1 VTAVSV
7 VAQHCFV
14 FVFIREL
21 RTAAATSEKELQ
33 CACTF
38 HFSLSLFT
46 FTFHFQCTDSIP
58 PMFLYRY
65 RAALT
70 QALFALGHPGC
81 NRYAF
86 HFSLF
91 TFHFSLC
98 TLHFAL
104 CTLHFA
110 LCTCRRECGDTHLYT
125 YKRNQGAA
133 ISDAQLARERAADA
147 AYKDLVKRKQ
157 HLKDS
162 VRSNKRAFEE
172 TGVEEI
178 DSEDSLGVGMT
189 Q

>member
-1 VTAVSV
+1 MA
-7 VAQHCFV
+7 
-14 FVFIREL
+14 
-21 RTAAATSEKELQ
+21 
-33 CACTF
+33 
-38 HFSLSLFT
+38 
-46 FTFHFQCTDSIP
+46 IP
-58 PMFLYRY
+58 
-65 RAALT
+65 RAIGT
-70 QALFALGHPGC
+70 
-81 NRYAF
+81 
-86 HFSLF
+86 LF

-98 TLHFAL
+98 TFHFAL
-104 CTLHFA
+104 CTFHFA

-162 VRSNKRAFEE
+162 VRSNKRAFEQ

>member
-1 VTAVSV
+1 MCAVELCHIIPSARLEREFQLKRPTSVTG
-7 VAQHCFV
+7 
-14 FVFIREL
+14 
-21 RTAAATSEKELQ
+21 
-33 CACTF
+33 
-38 HFSLSLFT
+38 LSS
-46 FTFHFQCTDSIP
+46 Q
-58 PMFLYRY
+58 
-65 RAALT
+65 

-86 HFSLF
+86 HFALFSLHF
-91 TFHFSLC
+91 ALCTFHFS
-98 TLHFAL
+98 L